1 MAGDRE
7 EGPAPAGTGC
17 GPDTKSPTLDDT
29 EGLFRKQL
37 AFDLFK
43 QHRAELVREAVRIMV
58 QIATERCTVTTD
70 DVREM
75 MSIPSNVNPKWLGVV
90 PVILAR
96 KGILRHAGYVKSRR
110 AKAHGREIK
119 VWELV
124 REPRPG
130 ELDNLCTGSNSLTRK
145 TEPRTSD
152 RATTQARPDRQA
164 VGAGML
170 SPDLRPPHCD
180 EGKRGRWRDGRRWRP

>member
-43 QHRAELVREAVRIMV
+43 QHRAELVRRAVRIMA
-58 QIATERCTVTTD
+58 QIATERGTVTTD

-119 VWELV
+119 VWELA
-124 REPRPG
+124 REPTPA
-130 ELDNLCTGSNSLTRK
+130 ELDKVSTGGSSR
-145 TEPRTSD
+145 TEKVEHRASD
-152 RATTQARPDRQA
+152 GATTQARPDRPA
-164 VGAGML
+164 AGCGMVF
-170 SPDLRPPHCD
+170 PDLGPPHRD
-180 EGKRGRWRDGRRWRP
+180 AGRRGRRRDGRRP